1 MSLFYLQ
8 EEMSITSLKD
18 ILNKKYLIKP
28 FWNILPFICESYF
41 ITFTA
46 LFWSSSTKLKTFVCP
61 ISYTFS
67 IFEHFKIKM
76 GKDLKTIKK
85 ILLIFAV
92 PFVLYLLNVLS
103 IIFIPLVFALF
114 GALLFMPLM
123 RWFQRKKIPNFIGI
137 IVVVIFISGALKV
150 GFEVIK
156 LSGKELTSSNK
167 DFYEKFDHKLN
178 DIVSPLIDILGI
190 EVAEGQTD
198 LEALL
203 SDKHVEDNLFGNVG
217 NTLNFTRKFIS
228 MLLMTIFFMVLLL
241 AGSVNIQK
249 VMEVLIFKQKFASIR
264 IFKQIEQDILKFIIV
279 KFLLSLFT
287 GIGFGLACYAF
298 NVSFPLFWGLFAF
311 AINFIQMI
319 GSVISVLVL
328 TAFALVEITTSGTLV
343 FFIVTISGVQVLFGG
358 ILEPVLMG
366 KSFSINTVTV
376 LIMLALWGFIW
387 GIPGLILSIPI
398 TALIKKVMEQFPNT
412 AVYARIMS

>member
-1 MSLFYLQ
+1 
-8 EEMSITSLKD
+8 
-18 ILNKKYLIKP
+18 
-28 FWNILPFICESYF
+28 
-41 ITFTA
+41 
-46 LFWSSSTKLKTFVCP
+46 
-61 ISYTFS
+61 
-67 IFEHFKIKM
+67 M
-76 GKDLKTIKK
+76 GKDIKAIKK
-85 ILLIFAV
+85 LLLIFAV
-92 PFVLYLLNVLS
+92 PFILYLLNVLS

-137 IVVVIFISGALKV
+137 IVVVIFISGGLKV

-156 LSGKELTSSNK
+156 LSGKEITSTNK
-167 DFYEKFDHKLN
+167 DFYKKFDNKLN
-178 DIVSPLIDILGI
+178 DIVAPLIGFLGI
-190 EVAEGQTD
+190 EVEEGQTD

-228 MLLMTIFFMVLLL
+228 MLLMTIFFMILLL

-249 VMEVLIFKQKFASIR
+249 VMELLIFKQKFASIR

-298 NVSFPLFWGLFAF
+298 DVSFPLFWGLFAF
-311 AINFIQMI
+311 GINFIQMI
-319 GSVISVLVL
+319 GSVISVIVL

-343 FFIVTISGVQVLFGG
+343 FFILTISGVQILFGG
-358 ILEPVLMG
+358 ILEPILMG

-398 TALIKKVMEQFPNT
+398 TALIKKIMEQFPNT